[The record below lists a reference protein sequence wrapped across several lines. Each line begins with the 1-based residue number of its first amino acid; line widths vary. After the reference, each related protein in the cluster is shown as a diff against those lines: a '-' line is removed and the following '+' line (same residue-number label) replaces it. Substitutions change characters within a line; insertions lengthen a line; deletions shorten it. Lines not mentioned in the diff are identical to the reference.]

1 MSILPERLNEV
12 LREEIYT
19 RNNSNLVRDSID
31 RLGVDTS
38 AAFQEF
44 YTRYEGPF
52 WEGHV
57 PFELLDLVEEENN
70 IESYTYLSRRE
81 HGFLNRYLVLS
92 EMSANAVLVLDSE
105 TDKVYTVNFEGED
118 ELLFQGA
125 FKETWPTFWDFL
137 KAYFNC

>member
-38 AAFQEF
+38 AAFQ
-44 YTRYEGPF
+44 G
-52 WEGHV
+52 G
-57 PFELLDLVEEENN
+57 
-70 IESYTYLSRRE
+70 
-81 HGFLNRYLVLS
+81 
-92 EMSANAVLVLDSE
+92 
-105 TDKVYTVNFEGED
+105 D

-125 FKETWPTFWDFL
+125 LKESWPTFWDFL